1 MHLTQLKPIVLYHV
15 IVSCHP
21 IILYPRKCTS
31 SIAILIIVIASHLIS
46 YRVTLLLYFHTC
58 SGYKGLTPSYQNFVD
73 LVDVI
78 FCGKAYPAKFDSAMY
93 VNMYTVSKEVDIGEL
108 QLTLS
113 LAHLVQQEILS
124 FLTPTYGTYK
134 VGRIDEDALTKAIK
148 NLKSDLNGNIAEA
161 SAGMEEAP
169 DDNTKLLEVIIPL
182 VEHIRTHQKRKW
194 CSLDVI
200 ELANKLNCK
209 PNVIL
214 LCAGAPLT
222 HSLSIIIAI
231 TNRDHPNQ

>member
-1 MHLTQLKPIVLYHV
+1 MNL
-15 IVSCHP
+15 
-21 IILYPRKCTS
+21 
-31 SIAILIIVIASHLIS
+31 
-46 YRVTLLLYFHTC
+46 
-58 SGYKGLTPSYQNFVD
+58 VD
-73 LVDVI
+73 LI

-93 VNMYTVSKEVDIGEL
+93 VNMNTISKEVDIGEL

-124 FLTPTYGTYK
+124 FLSPSYGTYK

-148 NLKSDLNGNIAEA
+148 NLKSNLSGNIAEA
-161 SAGMEEAP
+161 SADMEDAA
-169 DDNTKLLEVIIPL
+169 DDNTQLLEVIIPL

-214 LCAGAPLT
+214 FCAGAPLT
-222 HSLSIIIAI
+222 LFPFIIIAI
-231 TNRDHPNQ
+231 ILINEYTSYHFSSHSSMRHYAVHLNGRAALF

>member
-1 MHLTQLKPIVLYHV
+1 M
-15 IVSCHP
+15 SF
-21 IILYPRKCTS
+21 
-31 SIAILIIVIASHLIS
+31 AILTILIASHLIS
-46 YRVTLLLYFHTC
+46 YRVTLLLYHRTH
-58 SGYKGLTPSYQNFVD
+58 SGYKGLTPSYQNFVN

-93 VNMYTVSKEVDIGEL
+93 VNMNTVSKEVDIGEL

-113 LAHLVQQEILS
+113 LAHLVQQEILT
-124 FLTPTYGTYK
+124 FLTPSYGSYK
-134 VGRIDEDALTKAIK
+134 VGRIDEDALTKSIK
-148 NLKSDLNGNIAEA
+148 NLKSNLSGNIAEV
-161 SAGMEEAP
+161 SAGMEEAA
-169 DDNTKLLEVIIPL
+169 DDDTKLLEVIIPL

-214 LCAGAPLT
+214 LCAGALLT
-222 HSLSIIIAI
+222 RSPFIIIAI
-231 TNRDHPNQ
+231 ILINDSPSSHFSSHFSMRHHAVHLND